1 MTDCALQRIAARNI
15 SRDAHLLCVWDK
27 CWEQPGRLGRARR
40 KERTMKLTRRLAI
53 LLILGVPSLAMAAT
67 DIVVHRD
74 PGCGCCEQWAA
85 QVRRQFGRQVTILD
99 DRQRSAFQRA
109 QGVPPRLVSCH
120 TAIIDG
126 MVFEGHVPIVDMKR
140 LLAQRP
146 RGVKGLAVAGMPI
159 GSPGMEVP
167 GQRAQAFDVIA
178 FGSAGQRIFAHHGG

>member
-1 MTDCALQRIAARNI
+1 
-15 SRDAHLLCVWDK
+15 
-27 CWEQPGRLGRARR
+27 
-40 KERTMKLTRRLAI
+40 MKLTRRLAI
-53 LLILGVPSLAMAAT
+53 LLTLGVPSLAMAAT

-85 QVRRQFGRQVTILD
+85 QDRRQFRRQVTILD
-99 DRQRSAFQRA
+99 DRQRLSFQRA
-109 QGVPPRLVSCH
+109 QGVPAPLASCH
-120 TAIIDG
+120 TAMVDG
-126 MVFEGHVPIVDMKR
+126 MVFEGHVPIADMKR

-178 FGSAGQRIFAHHGG
+178 FGPGGQRIFAHHGVVT